1 MPVFVANG
9 ALRDLQLLSE
19 ALGSVGI
26 QLISTIEA
34 KKYLI
39 FDSVMLYFCPEP
51 PNIQI
56 FEYFR
61 SEKSET
67 FFHY

>member
-1 MPVFVANG
+1 MTVFVANG
-9 ALRDLQLLSE
+9 ALRDPQLLSE

-26 QLISTIEA
+26 QLISTIEV

-39 FDSVMLYFCPEP
+39 FDYVMLYFCLEP

-56 FEYFR
+56 FDYFL
-61 SEKSET
+61 SGKSET

>member
-1 MPVFVANG
+1 MTVFVANG
-9 ALRDLQLLSE
+9 ALRDPQLLPE

-26 QLISTIEA
+26 QLISTIEV

-39 FDSVMLYFCPEP
+39 FDYVMLYFCLEP

-56 FEYFR
+56 FDYFLSWKR
-61 SEKSET
+61 ET

>member
-1 MPVFVANG
+1 MPVFVANE
-9 ALRDLQLLSE
+9 AFREVQVLPE

-26 QLISTIEA
+26 QLISTIEV

-39 FDSVMLYFCPEP
+39 FDYVMLYFCLEP

-56 FEYFR
+56 FDYFL
-61 SEKSET
+61 SGKSET